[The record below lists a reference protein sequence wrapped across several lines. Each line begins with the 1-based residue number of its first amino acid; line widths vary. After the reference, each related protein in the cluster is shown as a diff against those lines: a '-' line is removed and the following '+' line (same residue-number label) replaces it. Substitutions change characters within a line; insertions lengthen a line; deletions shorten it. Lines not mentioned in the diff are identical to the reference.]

1 MIEGRKE
8 RAEFIANE
16 LDNTLVLLGDATD
29 EELLEQENIA
39 EMDLFLAVTNDDEDN
54 IMSGS
59 WPSAWAASGWWR

>member
-1 MIEGRKE
+1 
-8 RAEFIANE
+8 
-16 LDNTLVLLGDATD
+16 LLGDATD

-59 WPSAWAASGWWR
+59 WPSGWAASGWWR

>member
-16 LDNTLVLLGDATD
+16 LDRRLVLLGDATD

-39 EMDLFLAVTNDDEDN
+39 EMDLFLA
-54 IMSGS
+54 
-59 WPSAWAASGWWR
+59 